1 MKHKILLSLIATLL
15 VTFSGFAQ
23 KEFKEGKIVYTITYP
38 DMDFDAQTAAMMPS
52 VMTLYIKGDKT
63 RMEMKMGM
71 GMSNV
76 TITDAKAKTVT
87 SLIDAMGQK
96 YAMKLSEEDIN
107 KEAEEVPEIEINK
120 TDQTKEI
127 AGLSCQVTK
136 LVFKDK
142 KGERIDS
149 EICLSK
155 EFSVSNANWSNPQY
169 KDVDGLMLEYEM
181 EQGQMKMKL
190 KAKSVK
196 EEAVADSMFE
206 IPAEYEHKTLEE
218 MMQMR

>member
-1 MKHKILLSLIATLL
+1 MRKTYLLSILCLLISIT
-15 VTFSGFAQ
+15 GFAQ
-23 KEFKEGKIVYTITYP
+23 KNFKEGKIVYAITFP
-38 DMDFDAQTAAMMPS
+38 DMDLDPQQAAMMPTT
-52 VMTLYIKGDKT
+52 MTLYIKGDNS

-71 GMSNV
+71 GMSQTV
-76 TITDAKAKTVT
+76 ITDSKTKTVT

-96 YAMKLSEEDIN
+96 YAMKMTEEDIK
-107 KEAEEVPEIEINK
+107 KEAGDTPEIEVTK
-120 TDQTKEI
+120 TGETKEI
-127 AGLSCQVTK
+127 AGLVCEVSKVII
-136 LVFKDK
+136 KDK
-142 KGERIDS
+142 KGEKIDS

-155 EFSVSNANWSNPQY
+155 EFIIPNANWNNPTY

-196 EEAVADSMFE
+196 EETVADSMFE
-206 IPAEYEHKTLEE
+206 IPKDYEYKTMEE